1 MEHRER
7 PDRVADGIA
16 MRATATAK
24 TATVLRHRE
33 WSMVF
38 VLARGAKRVYAQVLV
53 VTTVTVVPDYTV
65 TRNDVRRQTSRLFP
79 VKNLFPVKD
88 LQRAVYGCNVPK
100 DADACNHGIPADM
113 ADGYCNYCREKN

>member
-1 MEHRER
+1 MEHRES

-16 MRATATAK
+16 TKATATAE

-38 VLARGAKRVYAQVLV
+38 VLARGAKKVYAQVLV

-65 TRNDVRRQTSRLFP
+65 TRNNVRRLTSRLFP

-88 LQRAVYGCNVPK
+88 LQRAV
-100 DADACNHGIPADM
+100 
-113 ADGYCNYCREKN
+113 